1 MAAADVDMERATRRQ
16 AAGSKRLRARELS
29 AADDPEEEQEQEG
42 IAQRLAPR
50 RSQQRV
56 LFAEVMAQEREMA
69 SLARDKRLG
78 GKDKAPASA
87 APAKSSKKTRAEARR
102 SQRQALRRAM
112 SPRSPDN
119 RGRDAPLRV
128 GASVLD
134 LSDDD
139 GSPLK
144 TKKRRF
150 ARNEDAIQDSLLH
163 STAWRRVKLAATP
176 ANVLPDREDVP
187 PPFDP
192 AMDRPLAFFDG
203 ELGRMCA
210 LPLAEPST
218 PPITTHSGSIG
229 EVRAC

>member
-16 AAGSKRLRARELS
+16 AAKRLRAG
-29 AADDPEEEQEQEG
+29 ADEQEEQQAQEG

-134 LSDDD
+134 LGDDD
-139 GSPLK
+139 ESPKK

-150 ARNEDAIQDSLLH
+150 ASNEDAIQDSLLH
-163 STAWRRVKLAATP
+163 STAWRRVKLPAAP
-176 ANVLPDREDVP
+176 ANVLPDHEDVP
-187 PPFDP
+187 PPFAP

-203 ELGRMCA
+203 DLSRKCA
-210 LPLAEPST
+210 LPLTEPSM
-218 PPITTHSGSIG
+218 PPITTSSGSIG
-229 EVRAC
+229 EVCVC